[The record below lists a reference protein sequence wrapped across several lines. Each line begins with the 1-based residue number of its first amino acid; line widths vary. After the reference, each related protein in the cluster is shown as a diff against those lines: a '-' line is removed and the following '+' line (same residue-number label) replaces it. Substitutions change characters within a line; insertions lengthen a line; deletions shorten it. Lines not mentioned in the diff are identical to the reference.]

1 MLTACQRAAD
11 AAMIRVC
18 GSTTECNDLIVDNG
32 LGSRSLEYKICNYT
46 GDPNNMDINYN
57 QCRTN
62 IDQITDAELGR
73 NEADIKSQSTGDI
86 NYTAS
91 SRKPLAAVLDGLIYW
106 GSVDIK
112 DDGNIDLS
120 KYFES
125 VEKNDIAQSETS
137 GSMSGGS
144 NNGHSQITTEQRQR
158 ISDELY
164 ALQTSVK
171 NAINAIE
178 SDQTVQYCM
187 TGRTFQG
194 YGEILD
200 TKVKDKVRFPNLT
213 DQMKKIITAS
223 ALSQMKENYYAK
235 YDELNEKMLKDYS
248 TLAER
253 IADINKENN
262 KDRRREIARQSC
274 LWLSDM
280 STLPQSAEP
289 PRNSFGKIAAMVAI
303 TGAVVAIPLTGGT
316 SAALIAATKL
326 TTAGISTFAGA
337 GAVAGIGLL
346 GNAGSGSANGEQ
358 SEFNP
363 DKAALSA
370 SSEMNQWNYKETITT
385 TFDWEN
391 LVCHKC
397 VRATKCDDTRNPLF
411 GNKYCK
417 TWGEETET
425 CTDTQF

>member
-1 MLTACQRAAD
+1 MSID
-11 AAMIRVC
+11 
-18 GSTTECNDLIVDNG
+18 
-32 LGSRSLEYKICNYT
+32 
-46 GDPNNMDINYN
+46 YN
-57 QCRTN
+57 KCRTN

-86 NYTAS
+86 NYTS
-91 SRKPLAAVLDGLIYW
+91 KSREPLAAVLDGLIYW
-106 GSVDIK
+106 GSVDIS

-125 VEKNDIAQSETS
+125 VEKNDIAQSENT
-137 GSMSGGS
+137 GNMSGGRS
-144 NNGHSQITTEQRQR
+144 SGRGGTNNGHSQITTEQRQR

-171 NAINAIE
+171 NAISAIE
-178 SDQTVQYCM
+178 SDQMVQYCM
-187 TGRTFQG
+187 TGREFQG
-194 YGEILD
+194 YKGTQG
-200 TKVKDKVRFPNLT
+200 TKDKNKVRFPNLI
-213 DQMKKIITAS
+213 DQMKKTITAS

-303 TGAVVAIPLTGGT
+303 TGAVVAIPLTGGLSTATIPALLGGTTTTT
-316 SAALIAATKL
+316 SLSTL
-326 TTAGISTFAGA
+326 GIVELSGA
-337 GAVAGIGLL
+337 GAVAATGLL

-370 SSEMNQWNYKETITT
+370 SSELNQWNYKETITT

-397 VRATKCDDTRNPLF
+397 VRATKCEDTRNPLF

-417 TWGEETET
+417 QWGEETEN